1 MLSVKRLFLL
11 IHQQRSAV
19 RMILFYAIIGGLI
32 SLGTPLGVQALLGL
46 IQGGVWS
53 SSLSLLIG
61 VISLAIILSA
71 ILRIMQFYITE
82 KLQRILFVGI
92 SFEFSLQLSNIQF
105 DKNNQYHLPEL
116 ANRFFDTITVQKNL
130 PKVILDISTSILQ
143 ILFGLILLSFY
154 HPFFIIFGFV
164 LLLFLFIL
172 FRITAP
178 NGLKTSIKESKYK
191 YNMAFWLAEIARNM
205 NLFKLYPTGKL
216 PLTRVNSY
224 AKNWLLERS
233 KHFQILIWQFTGVML
248 FKVLITISL
257 LIVGS
262 YLVINN
268 QINLGQFIAA
278 ELVVVLIIESTEK
291 LIISIEMTYDLLTS
305 VDKLGSVLDLE
316 LDRNSGVDFTKI
328 KNPQVNGLTIS
339 AKNLDFKY
347 IDTEK
352 PTISQ
357 ISFDIKA
364 NEKIC
369 IVGKPG
375 SGKST
380 LINLLSTLLNEYNG
394 SLSYDECPLKNINL
408 VTLRQKIGLI
418 SNLKDIFD
426 GTVAENLTLGNPEI
440 TPKELL
446 DCAKKVGLSRFIENL
461 PDGFETTLLPTGR
474 NLPSS
479 VVAKIKLGRALLK
492 KPQLLLIEDPILFHK
507 LGKQIE
513 IYDFLTKKSAD
524 FTLVAISND
533 PVFAQK
539 CDRVLVMEDGQISLS
554 APFDELVG
562 NPDFDRFFLK
572 NA

>member
-19 RMILFYAIIGGLI
+19 RMILFYAIVGGLI

-61 VISLAIILSA
+61 VISAALILSA

-92 SFEFSLQLSNIQF
+92 SFEFALQLSNIQF

-130 PKVILDISTSILQ
+130 PKVILDTATSILQ

-172 FRITAP
+172 FCFTAP

-191 YNMAFWLAEIARNM
+191 YNMAFWLEEIARNM
-205 NLFKLYPTGKL
+205 NLFKLFPSGKL
-216 PLTRVNSY
+216 PLTRVNSF
-224 AKNWLLERS
+224 AKSWLSERS
-233 KHFQILIWQFTGVML
+233 KHFQVLIWQFSGIMV
-248 FKVLITISL
+248 FKVLLTISL

-262 YLVINN
+262 MLVIDN

-291 LIISIEMTYDLLTS
+291 LIISTEMAYDLLTS

-316 LDRNSGVDFTKI
+316 IDRSSGVDFAKI
-328 KNPQVNGLTIS
+328 NLATENGLSIS

-347 IDTEK
+347 IDAEK
-352 PTISQ
+352 PTINQ
-357 ISFDIKA
+357 ISVEIKA

-369 IVGKPG
+369 LVGEPG

-380 LINLLSTLLNEYNG
+380 FIQLLSTLLNEYNG
-394 SLSYDECPLKNINL
+394 SLSYDEYPLKNINL
-408 VTLRQKIGLI
+408 VSLRQKIGFI

-426 GTVAENLTLGNPEI
+426 GSVAENLTLGNPEI
-440 TPKELL
+440 TPKALL
-446 DCAKKVGLSRFIENL
+446 ECAKMVGLSQFIENL
-461 PDGFETTLLPTGR
+461 PEGFDTMLLPTGR

-492 KPQLLLIEDPILFHK
+492 KPKLLLVEDPILFHK

-513 IYDFLTKKSAD
+513 IYDLLAGKTAN

-539 CDRVLVMEDGQISLS
+539 CDRVLVMEDGKISFS
-554 APFDELVG
+554 APFDELTG